1 MMPRQSLLL
10 KILLPV
16 IVLVTVW
23 LLLRPASK
31 NTTEKSPSRTVAALT
46 PQELRDLGI
55 DGDTPADTV
64 ATLVGQM
71 KQYRRELQSIQ
82 SDNES
87 QQAREKRLKAQQATL
102 VSELRGDMRKQQDQM
117 RTNC

>member
-1 MMPRQSLLL
+1 M
-10 KILLPV
+10 
-16 IVLVTVW
+16 
-23 LLLRPASK
+23 
-31 NTTEKSPSRTVAALT
+31 AALT
-46 PQELRDLGI
+46 PQELRELGI
-55 DGDTPADTV
+55 DGDTPADTI

-102 VSELRGDMRKQQDQM
+102 ASELRGDMRRQQDQM
-117 RTNC
+117 RDGLLKASEDCWTSSTA

>member
-1 MMPRQSLLL
+1 
-10 KILLPV
+10 
-16 IVLVTVW
+16 
-23 LLLRPASK
+23 
-31 NTTEKSPSRTVAALT
+31 
-46 PQELRDLGI
+46 
-55 DGDTPADTV
+55 ADTI

-102 VSELRGDMRKQQDQM
+102 ASELRGDMRRQQDQM
-117 RTNC
+117 RDGLLKSQRGLLDKLDRLMAKRPDDIPPGLGLTPGELP